1 MEMKLYQTY
10 DNENV
15 INKDLLLKYTIDIKL
30 KAITD
35 ISTPTI
41 ILNDKKTMD
50 FTQCNYCYLEKFKRY
65 YFIRS
70 LESKDN
76 NNWIL
81 SLECDVLESFKDDIL
96 NSVVEVNRGLKQGE
110 YYQTSVKVETLK
122 DIDIYE
128 SDVTLKNEKNIILTT
143 LGG

>member
-35 ISTPTI
+35 ISTPI
-41 ILNDKKTMD
+41 IVLNDKKTMD
-50 FTQCNYCYLEKFKRY
+50 FTQCNYCYLEEFKRY

-70 LESKDN
+70 LESRDN
-76 NNWIL
+76 NNWTL

-128 SDVTLKNEKNIILTT
+128 SDVTLKNEKNVILTT